1 MFKQQT
7 GIILYPNES
16 LKNCLA
22 KTMCLLEIKDGG
34 SFGATIKINDLDRL
48 SLRDMKRKSQLRKL
62 LSRVSFECYNE
73 MDDL

>member
-1 MFKQQT
+1 
-7 GIILYPNES
+7 
-16 LKNCLA
+16 
-22 KTMCLLEIKDGG
+22 MCLLEIKDGG